1 MKSKTDIRT
10 FSEKEL
16 NARLVRDLTE
26 VCPAGEREALAAW
39 RAADPAHEEEYAR
52 IRSYWNTRVTT
63 TRSIDPEREFRK
75 LQRRI
80 AAGSESRRSGMLRLR
95 ATRMGRYASMAAMLA
110 VGLFCGWAL
119 SGPRAAE
126 RFAFITGSSISSFEL
141 PDGSRITLD
150 KESRLEYDGDFGR
163 DERNVRLVGKGFF
176 EVEKMPDKRF
186 VVEMG
191 DVQVSVLGT
200 TFDASNRTEEGIV
213 SASLV
218 EGSVAFRAGNQNLR
232 LTPSRRAVYHVG
244 SGEITVSEFD
254 PEITTAWKDNLFRY
268 KSLTLEELLEQL
280 SARYDVRII
289 TDAGDVGRTRFS
301 GALETRLSVEQ
312 ALDIV
317 SRQTGMEW
325 SKLDNVYFVT
335 KR

>member
-10 FSEKEL
+10 LSEKEL

-52 IRSYWNTRVTT
+52 IRSYWNARVTT
-63 TRSIDPEREFRK
+63 TRSIDQEREFRK

-80 AAGSESRRSGMLRLR
+80 AAGSESRRSGMLRLL

-191 DVQVSVLGT
+191 DVQEVFRRPQSAIAKQLILPQGGAVERMAGSRT
-200 TFDASNRTEEGIV
+200 VRIVFDGMSSFEPVISNM
-213 SASLV
+213 
-218 EGSVAFRAGNQNLR
+218 
-232 LTPSRRAVYHVG
+232 
-244 SGEITVSEFD
+244 
-254 PEITTAWKDNLFRY
+254 
-268 KSLTLEELLEQL
+268 TLECRTPVNILFADTKNIDGKAFGHMILQLPEDAAAIERIRAYLE
-280 SARYDVRII
+280 SRGI
-289 TDAGDVGRTRFS
+289 TYK
-301 GALETRLSVEQ
+301 EE
-312 ALDIV
+312 
-317 SRQTGMEW
+317 EP
-325 SKLDNVYFVT
+325 NVHT
-335 KR
+335 ANA

>member
-10 FSEKEL
+10 LSEKEL

-26 VCPAGEREALAAW
+26 ACPAGEREALAAW

-52 IRSYWNTRVTT
+52 IRSYWNARVTT

-80 AAGSESRRSGMLRLR
+80 AAGSESRRSGMLRLL

-176 EVEKMPDKRF
+176 EVEKMPDK
-186 VVEMG
+186 
-191 DVQVSVLGT
+191 
-200 TFDASNRTEEGIV
+200 
-213 SASLV
+213 
-218 EGSVAFRAGNQNLR
+218 
-232 LTPSRRAVYHVG
+232 
-244 SGEITVSEFD
+244 
-254 PEITTAWKDNLFRY
+254 
-268 KSLTLEELLEQL
+268 
-280 SARYDVRII
+280 
-289 TDAGDVGRTRFS
+289 
-301 GALETRLSVEQ
+301 
-312 ALDIV
+312 
-317 SRQTGMEW
+317 
-325 SKLDNVYFVT
+325 
-335 KR
+335 

>member
-10 FSEKEL
+10 LSEKEL

-52 IRSYWNTRVTT
+52 IRSYWNARVTT

-80 AAGSESRRSGMLRLR
+80 AAGSESRRSGMLRLL

-150 KESRLEYDGDFGR
+150 KESRLAACRLGLFRSREDAGQTIRCRDGRCAG
-163 DERNVRLVGKGFF
+163 L
-176 EVEKMPDKRF
+176 
-186 VVEMG
+186 
-191 DVQVSVLGT
+191 
-200 TFDASNRTEEGIV
+200 
-213 SASLV
+213 
-218 EGSVAFRAGNQNLR
+218 RAG
-232 LTPSRRAVYHVG
+232 H
-244 SGEITVSEFD
+244 D
-254 PEITTAWKDNLFRY
+254 FRC
-268 KSLTLEELLEQL
+268 QQP
-280 SARYDVRII
+280 D
-289 TDAGDVGRTRFS
+289 
-301 GALETRLSVEQ
+301 
-312 ALDIV
+312 
-317 SRQTGMEW
+317 
-325 SKLDNVYFVT
+325 
-335 KR
+335 

>member
-10 FSEKEL
+10 LSEKEL

-52 IRSYWNTRVTT
+52 IRSYWNARVTT

-80 AAGSESRRSGMLRLR
+80 AAGSESRRSGMLRLL

-176 EVEKMPDKRF
+176 EV
-186 VVEMG
+186 
-191 DVQVSVLGT
+191 
-200 TFDASNRTEEGIV
+200 
-213 SASLV
+213 
-218 EGSVAFRAGNQNLR
+218 
-232 LTPSRRAVYHVG
+232 
-244 SGEITVSEFD
+244 D

-268 KSLTLEELLEQL
+268 KSLTLEEVLEQL

>member
-10 FSEKEL
+10 LSEKEL

-52 IRSYWNTRVTT
+52 IRSYWNARVTT

-80 AAGSESRRSGMLRLR
+80 AAGSESRRSGMLRLL
-95 ATRMGRYASMAAMLA
+95 ATRMGRYASMAAM
-110 VGLFCGWAL
+110 L

-191 DVQVSVLGT
+191 DVQLSVLGT

-244 SGEITVSEFD
+244 SGETTVSEFD

-289 TDAGDVGRTRFS
+289 TDAGDVGRIRFS

>member
-10 FSEKEL
+10 LSEKEL

-52 IRSYWNTRVTT
+52 IRSYWNVRVTT

-80 AAGSESRRSGMLRLR
+80 AAGSESRRSGMLRLL

>member
-52 IRSYWNTRVTT
+52 IRSYWNASVTT

-80 AAGSESRRSGMLRLR
+80 AAGSESRRSGMLRLL

-268 KSLTLEELLEQL
+268 KSLTLEEVLEQL